1 MSDYKITKEDI
12 YAATEGGKAVILSI
26 YPQSA
31 AGFSGR
37 RNFRIR
43 EGDDRKPSCTV
54 FQKDGVWFL
63 QDKGGTDTKAYTAV
77 ELVRKE
83 YNLNYPQA
91 LEWIASKFAPDLLQG
106 KDVRD
111 ASVPKPEMARMPGQ
125 DSMTVQLRPDGK
137 FTKGELDLLGRGITQ
152 ELCEHF
158 DLKPVTSYITARTAK
173 GDSWKITATPEY
185 PVYYYDYGDYGKI
198 YCPLGDIR
206 FYWKD
211 NKTVQEADDKAAAD
225 AKAQGLP
232 APKRRFIPFSGEKD
246 FMARYRAVVNKE
258 WNPQRTVPSEDGEGT
273 VQEDMTWDKLI
284 ICSGPSDAL
293 NVRRSSPDYHVCWP
307 NSETADITPEQYGI
321 LSQLAKKIYLL
332 FDADDTGVKQAQ
344 KNALSYLDIAVIQ
357 LPSDLSS
364 FRTRRGKPCKDAK
377 DFFVHYRHPE
387 LGSVDDIFA
396 NMVKMAGSLK
406 FWQEK
411 RDKTNTLTGY
421 DINNSQMY
429 AFLQAMGF
437 FTIDD
442 PGHPRGYC
450 HVHDN
455 VVEMIP
461 PEDIKARCMAQLQ
474 EFLVQ
479 HPQYY
484 KQALANSIFRSKQ
497 VSPDSFSN
505 LKKIRPNFDA
515 YTADADYFFFRNGV
529 FKVTA
534 DDIEHLKPGS
544 CPYMVHSDKIID
556 HDFKVEASFFEIR
569 RTPEYEGALSLL
581 RRCTPRTPEYI
592 EQKKQVDAIKDIRQ
606 YELEILRPDFDWL
619 QFVYNTGRVYW
630 QEENAGYIL
639 SEDQRAEHDLNF
651 ISKVTLLGYML
662 SKHKDAAK
670 PYAAYAMET
679 EQGEV
684 GEHRGGTGKS
694 ILLGSVERL
703 RRQNY
708 IDGRHIK
715 TDKMDF
721 ILQGVKKGYTD
732 TVYIDDI
739 NHRVDMH
746 IFMNW
751 ITGKMEVNAK
761 YADKVTLSF
770 KDSPKLALSSNH
782 AITDFDGSL
791 RRRIWFAAF
800 SNYYHSEDPEQGM
813 KAYTPDMDFH
823 RTLIDDY
830 STEEMNHFYNFML
843 QCVQVWKKF
852 RVRIQPA
859 MRAIEMRNLK
869 KAMTQEFLYWAE
881 SYFTD
886 DKLNQVLETSTVFEE
901 YKKDLPKPIAEMM
914 KIQTF
919 KKRLQQ
925 FCLYKDWVFNPKCLL
940 KSKTEQE
947 RCDIRRKIA
956 GKDRYYFFIDTTKNP
971 DLPVSVILAEIDNPS
986 GGEGVSATP
995 GTLEGMAPEPWEQ
1008 EGDAPAAA
1016 AAPQGEPKPIFG

>member
-1 MSDYKITKEDI
+1 MDSSYKITKEDV
-12 YAATEGGKAVILSI
+12 YAVTEGGKAVILHI

-43 EGDDRKPSCTV
+43 EGNDRKPSCTV

-63 QDKGGTDTKAYTAV
+63 QDKGGSDTKAYTAI
-77 ELVRKE
+77 ELVRRE
-83 YNLNYPQA
+83 YDLNFPQA
-91 LEWIASKFAPDLLQG
+91 LEWIAARFAPELLQG
-106 KDVRD
+106 KEARDFSIPKPGMEKAAPQEQMTVDVREGGRFTD
-111 ASVPKPEMARMPGQ
+111 AELRM
-125 DSMTVQLRPDGK
+125 
-137 FTKGELDLLGRGITQ
+137 LGHGITQ
-152 ELCEHF
+152 ELCEQF
-158 DLKPVTSYITARTAK
+158 SLVPVASYTTARTAK
-173 GDSWKITATPEY
+173 GDSWRITATPDY
-185 PVYYYDYGDYGKI
+185 PIYYYDYGDYGKI

-206 FYWKD
+206 FYWKG
-211 NKTVQEADDKAAAD
+211 NRTVQEEDERAAAEARKRD
-225 AKAQGLP
+225 GAP
-232 APKRRFIPFSGEKD
+232 PKRRFIPFSGEKE
-246 FMARYRAVVNKE
+246 FMARYRGLVNRD
-258 WNPQRTVPSEDGEGT
+258 WNPQSSVLSDDGESEET
-273 VQEDMTWDKLI
+273 IDMTWDKLI

-293 NVRRSSPDYHVCWP
+293 NVRRSNPDYHVCWP

-321 LSQLAKKIYLL
+321 LSKLAKHIYLL
-332 FDADDTGVKQAQ
+332 FDADDTGMKQAQ

-357 LPSDLSS
+357 LPADLST

-377 DFFVHYRHPE
+377 DFFVHYRRPD

-396 NMVKMAGSLK
+396 NMVKMSGSLK

-411 RDKTNTLTGY
+411 RDKSGTLTGY

-437 FTIDD
+437 YTIED

-450 HVHDN
+450 HIDGN
-455 VVEMIP
+455 VVELIP
-461 PEDIKARCMAQLQ
+461 QDEIKSRCMAQLQ
-474 EFLVQ
+474 EFLTQ

-484 KQALANSIFRSKQ
+484 RQSLANAIFRSKQ
-497 VSPDSFSN
+497 ISADSFSN
-505 LKKIRPNFDA
+505 LKRIRPNFDA

-534 DDIEHLKPGS
+534 DGIEHMKDSS
-544 CPYMVHSDKIID
+544 CPFMVHADKIID
-556 HDFKVEASFFEIR
+556 HDLKVEEPFFEIR
-569 RTPEYEGALSLL
+569 RTPEYEDALAML
-581 RRCTPRTPEYI
+581 RRFAPRSPEYI
-592 EQKKQVDAIKDIRQ
+592 EQKKKVDAVKDIRR
-606 YELEILRPDFDWL
+606 YDLDILRPDFDWL
-619 QFVYNTGRVYW
+619 QFVFNTGRVYW

-639 SEDQRAEHDLNF
+639 QEDQRREHELNF
-651 ISKVTLLGYML
+651 ISKVALLGYML

-694 ILLGSVERL
+694 ILLGSIERM

-708 IDGRHIK
+708 IDGRQIK

-770 KDSPKLALSSNH
+770 KDAPKLALSSNH

-830 STEEMNHFYNFML
+830 SQEDMNHFYNFMM
-843 QCVQVWKKF
+843 QCVQVWKRF

-881 SYFTD
+881 GYFTED
-886 DKLNQVLETSTVFEE
+886 RLNQIQETAVVFEE
-901 YKKDLPKPIAEMM
+901 YRKELPKPIAEMM
-914 KIQTF
+914 KPQTF

-925 FCLYKDWVFNPKCLL
+925 FCLYKDWVFNPKSLL
-940 KSKTEQE
+940 RSKTERE
-947 RCDIRRKIA
+947 RCDIRRKID
-956 GKDRYYFFIDTTKNP
+956 GKDRYYFFIDTTHNP
-971 DLPVSVILAEIDNPS
+971 DLPAGVILAGLDDIP
-986 GGEGVSATP
+986 GGAGAQEGAPAAVTAT
-995 GTLEGMAPEPWEQ
+995 EAPAEPWEQ
-1008 EGDAPAAA
+1008 DSAPT
-1016 AAPQGEPKPIFG
+1016 PIFG